1 MVEVCSLARGLLVMI
16 VYVNVYVCVFLLFNL
31 VAWMFADVCMIIFF
45 LLIIADLLI
54 NNNHQQRLRAG
65 LHPPAKQP

>member
-45 LLIIADLLI
+45 LL
-54 NNNHQQRLRAG
+54 RW
-65 LHPPAKQP
+65 